1 LFLAVTADT
10 LVEMIE
16 ISAIARESYPYKCR
30 APSGKLDLQETAR
43 HDKNRNAT
51 NGDSR
56 MKALAIDLGG
66 THATCGLVEDRKL
79 LAWET
84 FDANGTQLASI
95 LPTIE
100 ATFRKLVQRESLAP
114 QDFAGIAAGF
124 AGIVD
129 SRSGRILG
137 TNGKYEDGPEIDLD
151 GWSRKALGIPMR
163 IENDA
168 RMALLGESFT
178 GAANGF
184 TDVVMM
190 TLGTGIGG
198 VAMIEGKLL
207 RGKHAQAGC
216 LGGHIPV
223 LFTGRTCTCGAIGCA
238 EAEASG
244 WSLPL
249 IVKDW
254 PGVAQSALAK
264 YSNVGFKE
272 LFEESAGGDSIAVAI
287 RDRCLNVWAVDAVGL
302 VHAYDPEIIVIGGG
316 VMKSAE
322 VIIPYVERYVQKHAW
337 TPWGKVRVRA
347 AALGNNAALLGAV
360 PLLLESQSPASPS

>member
-1 LFLAVTADT
+1 
-10 LVEMIE
+10 
-16 ISAIARESYPYKCR
+16 
-30 APSGKLDLQETAR
+30 
-43 HDKNRNAT
+43 
-51 NGDSR
+51 

-302 VHAYDPEIIVIGGG
+302 VHAYDPEIIVMGGG

-360 PLLLESQSPASPS
+360 PLLLESQSPAGPS